1 MNSNIL
7 SPWDNEYK
15 GNQINPIYE
24 PLWNML
30 QIFLQNISIKTV
42 IDYGCGDGIYSF
54 LMGESGLNVIG
65 IDISER
71 AIEKAI
77 SHKENYQDEKC
88 RFICNNSIP
97 DNLTNESFDAV
108 IMLNSYHCLT
118 YNERSILLIQIKRIL
133 KKDGYIFASILS
145 IDDESYPRKDWNE
158 IEENTFEDGKGKMFH
173 FFTFDELSNELNGF
187 EILDNKMLQNVHPEI
202 GRKSALFV
210 ITAKKVG

>member
-1 MNSNIL
+1 MNANII
-7 SPWDNEYK
+7 SPWENEYK

-30 QIFLQNISIKTV
+30 QLFLQDISIKTV

-54 LMGESGLNVIG
+54 LMGERGLNVIG

-77 SHKENYQDEKC
+77 SNLENYQVKKC

-97 DNLTNESFDAV
+97 DYLSNESFDAV

-118 YNERSILLIQIKRIL
+118 YKERSNLLIQIKRIL
-133 KKDGYIFASILS
+133 KKDGYFFASILS
-145 IDDESYPRKDWNE
+145 IDDESYPRKDWKE
-158 IEENTFEDGKGKMFH
+158 IEENTFDDGKGKMFH
-173 FFTFDELSNELNGF
+173 FFTFDELSTELNGL